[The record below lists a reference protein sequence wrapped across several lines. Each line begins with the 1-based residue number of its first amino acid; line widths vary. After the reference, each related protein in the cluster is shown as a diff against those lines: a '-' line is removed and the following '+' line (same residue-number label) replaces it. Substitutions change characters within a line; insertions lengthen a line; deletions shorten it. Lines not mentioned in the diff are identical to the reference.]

1 VANVTGLTIGI
12 FLLIGLGALLR
23 RIGLLSFDD
32 RAGLNNI
39 IIFVALPA
47 LIFEAAREAP
57 FDPSLL
63 VIAAV
68 ALAISLATLG
78 IGYGVARV
86 LKLGGPLMGSFLL
99 ASGVGN
105 TGYLGYPL
113 TVALFG
119 QAQLV
124 KAVFF
129 DIFGTV
135 LMLFTAGIYFANKYG
150 RPSDR
155 AWRQGLA
162 YATPNLA
169 GLVLGFALQG
179 VDLPVPVDLA
189 IGSLAQ
195 ATTGI
200 IMISIGISLRRRFGP
215 ARRSIAA
222 IGLLKLAVMPGLALA
237 AAIALGFDP
246 TVGGITVLQASMP
259 IALMTFIIGD
269 KYELD
274 TQFLSGAIL
283 LTTLASMATI
293 PVWQT
298 IVSLLTP

>member
-1 VANVTGLTIGI
+1 VADVTGLTLGI

-23 RIGLLSFDD
+23 QIGLLRFDD

-47 LIFEAAREAP
+47 LIFEAARDAP
-57 FDPSLL
+57 FDPSLIL
-63 VIAAV
+63 IAAV

-78 IGYGVARV
+78 LGYGLARI
-86 LKLGGPLMGSFLL
+86 LKLQGPLMGSFLL

-113 TVALFG
+113 TAALFG
-119 QAQLV
+119 QAELV

-135 LMLFTAGIYFANKYG
+135 LVLFTAGIYFANKYG
-150 RPSDR
+150 RSSDK

-179 VDLPVPVDLA
+179 VDLPVPLNLA

-200 IMISIGISLRRRFGP
+200 IMLSIGISLRRRFGP
-215 ARRSIAA
+215 ARAPLAA
-222 IGLLKLAVMPGLALA
+222 IGLLKLAGMPALALA
-237 AAIALGFDP
+237 GAIVLGFDP
-246 TVGGITVLQASMP
+246 TVGGVTVLQASMP

-293 PVWQT
+293 PIWQT
-298 IVSLLTP
+298 IVSVLTQ